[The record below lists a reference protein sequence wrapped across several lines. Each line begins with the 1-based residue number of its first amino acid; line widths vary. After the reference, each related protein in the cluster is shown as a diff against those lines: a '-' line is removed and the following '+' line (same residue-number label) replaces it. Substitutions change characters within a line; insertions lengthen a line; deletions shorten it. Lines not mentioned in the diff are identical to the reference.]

1 MENLGTIEKF
11 DGWLFW
17 RFELPDVSEDELTA
31 FQSGSKCN
39 PAAMS
44 DPCRI
49 GACADQRYLGNGGPT
64 YFQCGAVTL
73 NKGGNPENRTPR
85 NPATPA
91 ASGCSRKIDYSEYEY
106 GVHDE
111 DRFKYENGVECSE
124 DDVSDGRHVNPCA
137 GMGNLSS
144 QPGEKKSK
152 GVPKD
157 GESKSGPSKFRF
169 GKGDSKQKAKYDKRL
184 SAQSAEYDGASQAKR
199 KPSTAEYVV
208 PDANPSPGSSM
219 SSSVYVDTHSHLP
232 TPVEQATENDSIMEG
247 DSQIL
252 DDGTTTL
259 QDASPGSLSDITVF
273 CDESS
278 KQEVASNIVK
288 RPPSASSTSQS
299 LPGTPGDTHL
309 ESNFSTMGFSSM
321 YDSRY
326 RVHAEESSSY
336 SSGGRDLS
344 TSSSSSSMDL
354 LEHFHKQRGSVDSNV
369 PPPSTLPFTITQ
381 HRKVVLPPHKFAG
394 PPPAGVPNGKSGIS
408 GSEECLRPANL
419 YGNNADHQS
428 SPSRRHS
435 SYGDVPPLDGNV
447 LRKVASL
454 TLDKA
459 TIDSK
464 VNRPKF
470 VPEKLDFSLYEK
482 FEGMLC
488 LALSF
493 LYIFFSITFE
503 KCVQL
508 RHVKKITGDHQH
520 PQKG

>member
-1 MENLGTIEKF
+1 MENLGTLQRF
-11 DGWLFW
+11 DGWQFW
-17 RFELPDVSEDELTA
+17 RHELPDISEDELTT
-31 FQSGSKCN
+31 FKSGSKCD
-39 PAAMS
+39 PAIMS
-44 DPCRI
+44 DSRRI
-49 GACADQRYLGNGGPT
+49 GACVDQRYLSNGGPT
-64 YFQCGAVTL
+64 SFQYGAAGL
-73 NKGGNPENRTPR
+73 NNGGNPENRTLG
-85 NPATPA
+85 NSATPA
-91 ASGCSRKIDYSEYEY
+91 VSGCSRKIDYSEYEY

-111 DRFKYENGVECSE
+111 DRVKCENGGECSE
-124 DDVSDGRHVNPCA
+124 DAVCDGRHVNPCA

-152 GVPKD
+152 GVHKD
-157 GESKSGPSKFRF
+157 GESKSAPKFRF
-169 GKGDSKQKAKYDKRL
+169 GKGDSKQKAAKFEKRQSAQ

-199 KPSTAEYVV
+199 KPSTADYVV
-208 PDANPSPGSSM
+208 ADSNPSPGSSM

-273 CDESS
+273 CDDSS
-278 KQEVASNIVK
+278 KQETASNIVK
-288 RPPSASSTSQS
+288 RPSSSSQS

-326 RVHAEESSSY
+326 RMHAEESSSY

-482 FEGMLC
+482 FEGRF
-488 LALSF
+488 F
-493 LYIFFSITFE
+493 LLHNSLISS
-503 KCVQL
+503 
-508 RHVKKITGDHQH
+508 
-520 PQKG
+520 

>member
-1 MENLGTIEKF
+1 MSRQCRAAGSN
-11 DGWLFW
+11 
-17 RFELPDVSEDELTA
+17 EDE
-31 FQSGSKCN
+31 
-39 PAAMS
+39 
-44 DPCRI
+44 R
-49 GACADQRYLGNGGPT
+49 CANSERVDST
-64 YFQCGAVTL
+64 
-73 NKGGNPENRTPR
+73 
-85 NPATPA
+85 TPA
-91 ASGCSRKIDYSEYEY
+91 SSGYSKKIDYDGYEY
-106 GVHDE
+106 SVHDE
-111 DRFKYENGVECSE
+111 EYRKCENGRECTE
-124 DDVSDGRHVNPCA
+124 GGESDGWHVNPCA

-144 QPGEKKSK
+144 QPGEKKLK
-152 GVPKD
+152 GAPKD
-157 GESKSGPSKFRF
+157 AEGKSGPSKFRF
-169 GKGDSKQKAKYDKRL
+169 GKGESKQKGAKVEKRH
-184 SAQSAEYDGASQAKR
+184 QVEYDASSQAKR
-199 KPSTAEYVV
+199 RSSTDFVVAEST
-208 PDANPSPGSSM
+208 PSPGSSM

-232 TPVEQATENDSIMEG
+232 TPVEQEAAEDDSVLEG

-273 CDESS
+273 CDES
-278 KQEVASNIVK
+278 KQEVMSNIIK
-288 RPPSASSTSQS
+288 RPPSVSQS

-309 ESNFSTMGFSSM
+309 ESNFSNMGFPTM
-321 YDSRY
+321 YESRY
-326 RVHAEESSSY
+326 RSHAETESSSY

-354 LEHFHKQRGSVDSNV
+354 LEHFHKQRGSLDTSGV
-369 PPPSTLPFTITQ
+369 PPSTLPFTITQ

-394 PPPAGVPNGKSGIS
+394 PPPAGGVPNGKTGIS

-419 YGNNADHQS
+419 YGNNTEHQS

-482 FEGMLC
+482 FEGKLYYIYN
-488 LALSF
+488 SF
-493 LYIFFSITFE
+493 I
-503 KCVQL
+503 
-508 RHVKKITGDHQH
+508 
-520 PQKG
+520 